1 MKNNVQLNTT
11 HNTNKTSPKTSLRAS
26 IKSGK
31 KKTLS
36 KYIRLNIM
44 TKAPKKR
51 QIKEDV
57 QIQMSQV
64 QINMQ
69 V

>member
-11 HNTNKTSPKTSLRAS
+11 HNTNKTSLKKSLQAS